1 VTIHEI
7 FTVRKATPAD
17 AAGIL
22 ACLAEAFAPYR
33 DKYTPAGFEDT
44 VLTCATLDQRMQA
57 MVILVAEDGKGTVV
71 GTVACGLMS
80 PVEGHLRG
88 MAVRSGWQG
97 AGVAQRLLGCAESD
111 LQARGCSQIT
121 LDTTIPLERAMRFYE
136 RNGYC
141 RSGKV
146 RDFFGM
152 PLIEYVKRI
161 APDK

>member
-1 VTIHEI
+1 VTIHGI

-22 ACLAEAFAPYR
+22 VCLAEAFAPYR
-33 DKYTPAGFEDT
+33 DRYTQAGFEDT
-44 VLTCATLDQRMQA
+44 VLTRSTLDQRLRSMT
-57 MVILVAEDGKGTVV
+57 VLIAEDAEGTVV

-97 AGVAQRLLGCAESD
+97 AGVARQLLGCAESE
-111 LQARGCSQIT
+111 LEARGCSRIT

-136 RNGYC
+136 RNGYR

-146 RDFFGM
+146 ADFFGM
-152 PLIEYVKRI
+152 PLIEYVKQV
-161 APDK
+161 APDN